1 MKDFL
6 PRNPPSLY
14 QFGCGINRHKKSP
27 SCGYWHEGLHP
38 AFLALS
44 ICHRTPSIGGL
55 TAFTKAGLLA
65 FGSFYSLHLP
75 VSVIHGTVA
84 STDFVPDYSGGTAP
98 DSNGI
103 SYQALPGTFDW
114 TAYPN

>member
-14 QFGCGINRHKKSP
+14 PIGCGINRHKKSP

-44 ICHRTPSIGGL
+44 IYYRTHSIAG
-55 TAFTKAGLLA
+55 FTVFAKAGLLA
-65 FGSFYSLHLP
+65 FGSFYSLRLP
-75 VSVIHGTVA
+75 VSVTHGTVA
-84 STDFVPDYSGGTAP
+84 RTDFVPDYSGGTAP

-103 SYQALPGTFDW
+103 PYHALPGTFDR